1 MRRYKFMIV
10 ALVLLTVCMLCG
22 CAAGP
27 SIDIECTGLEEGE
40 RVFVLAKPTDDE
52 ELRTPYDADIVGS
65 EIYTA
70 EKDGFV
76 LADQISE
83 VSNVEFGT
91 ENLPGSRSETMTVCS
106 VHFNSQDGIRGFC
119 KNHKLIR
126 LAVCDD
132 RWKIKQISSD
142 IDLLDKNGEDVL
154 LDGKFDAATGSFK
167 NAKFGSGEGGNA
179 GRALGYIFIFLLETI
194 AWGANIILLIV
205 MAVINRKERLV
216 NPLIVGLLF
225 GMFSLADPVLI
236 ILYLGAEG
244 WQGIPAFL
252 IINIPWLLDWSMLF
266 RYRSRYIKEKKIQ
279 EYVPVND
286 IEYMNTDCNYIMVNN
301 EHTDRSRW

>member
-1 MRRYKFMIV
+1 MRRYKLLIV
-10 ALVLLTVCMLCG
+10 ALILGTVCMLCG
-22 CAAGP
+22 CASGP
-27 SIDIECTGLEEGE
+27 SIDIECDGLGEDE
-40 RVFVLAKPTDDE
+40 RVFVLTKPTDDE
-52 ELRTPYDADIVGS
+52 ELRTPDDADIVGS
-65 EIYTA
+65 EIYTTD
-70 EKDGFV
+70 KGGFV

-83 VSNVEFGT
+83 VSHVEFGT
-91 ENLPGSRSETMTVCS
+91 ENRSGSRSETKTVCS
-106 VHFNSQDGIRGFC
+106 VHFDSQDNICDFC
-119 KNHKLIR
+119 ENHKVIR

-142 IDLLDKNGEDVL
+142 IDLIDKNGEDVL
-154 LDGKFDAATGSFK
+154 LNGKFDAATGSFK
-167 NAKFGSGEGGNA
+167 STKFGSGEGGDI
-179 GRALGYIFIFLLETI
+179 GRALGYVFIFFLEII

-205 MAVINRKERLV
+205 MAVINRKERLA

-252 IINIPWLLDWSMLF
+252 IINIPWLLDWSLLF

-286 IEYMNTDCNYIMVNN
+286 IEYMNTDRNYIMVNS
-301 EHTDRSRW
+301 ERTDRNRK